1 MPRSVTEIPG
11 NEDLTLLTA
20 MMKKNDFFGFPAYVA
35 KIDGKI
41 VGIAV
46 VQLGY
51 YPAFAKVWCLEVAK
65 HYQKMGI
72 GRPRGI
78 SRSTQP
84 RAFNNSAVESCPAGS
99 KATISGLKKHCTNTL
114 RMISTIARLVLS
126 ASLPPFSTQA
136 LPDFKQSENTSSVT
150 FGRAS

>member
-1 MPRSVTEIPG
+1 METLDKIEMPRSVTEIPG

-72 GRPRGI
+72 GRRI
-78 SRSTQP
+78 MEMVMKEH
-84 RAFNNSAVESCPAGS
+84 RAI
-99 KATISGLKKHCTNTL
+99 K
-114 RMISTIARLVLS
+114 LV
-126 ASLPPFSTQA
+126 AKRDA
-136 LPDFKQSENTSSVT
+136 
-150 FGRAS
+150 FGFYEKMGFVFVNEPHPKSNVCYMVRVAKD

>member
-1 MPRSVTEIPG
+1 METLDKIEMTRSVADIPG

-35 KIDGKI
+35 RIDGKI

-65 HYQKMGI
+65 PYQKMGI
-72 GRPRGI
+72 GRRI
-78 SRSTQP
+78 MEMVMKEH
-84 RAFNNSAVESCPAGS
+84 RAI
-99 KATISGLKKHCTNTL
+99 K
-114 RMISTIARLVLS
+114 LV
-126 ASLPPFSTQA
+126 AKRDA
-136 LPDFKQSENTSSVT
+136 
-150 FGRAS
+150 FGFYEKMGFVFVNEPHPKSNVCYMVRVAKN

>member
-1 MPRSVTEIPG
+1 METLDKIEMPRSVAEIPG

-35 KIDGKI
+35 RIDEKI

-65 HYQKMGI
+65 PYQKMGI
-72 GRPRGI
+72 GRRI
-78 SRSTQP
+78 MEMVMKEH
-84 RAFNNSAVESCPAGS
+84 RAI
-99 KATISGLKKHCTNTL
+99 K
-114 RMISTIARLVLS
+114 LV
-126 ASLPPFSTQA
+126 AKRDA
-136 LPDFKQSENTSSVT
+136 
-150 FGRAS
+150 FGFYEKMGFVFVNEPHPKSNVCYMVRVAKD

>member
-1 MPRSVTEIPG
+1 METLDKIEMPRSVAEIPG

-20 MMKKNDFFGFPAYVA
+20 MMKKNDFFRFPAYVA
-35 KIDGKI
+35 RIDGKI

-72 GRPRGI
+72 GRRI
-78 SRSTQP
+78 MEMVMKEH
-84 RAFNNSAVESCPAGS
+84 RAI
-99 KATISGLKKHCTNTL
+99 K
-114 RMISTIARLVLS
+114 LV
-126 ASLPPFSTQA
+126 AKRDA
-136 LPDFKQSENTSSVT
+136 
-150 FGRAS
+150 FGFYEKMGFVFVNEPHPKSNVCYMVRVAKD

>member
-1 MPRSVTEIPG
+1 METLDKIEMPRSVTDIPG

-35 KIDGKI
+35 RIDGKI

-65 HYQKMGI
+65 PYQKMGI
-72 GRPRGI
+72 GRRI
-78 SRSTQP
+78 MEMVMKEH
-84 RAFNNSAVESCPAGS
+84 RAI
-99 KATISGLKKHCTNTL
+99 K
-114 RMISTIARLVLS
+114 LV
-126 ASLPPFSTQA
+126 AKRDA
-136 LPDFKQSENTSSVT
+136 
-150 FGRAS
+150 FGFYEKMGFVFVNEPHPKSNVCYMVRVAKD

>member
-1 MPRSVTEIPG
+1 METLDKIEMPRSVTEIPG

-35 KIDGKI
+35 RIDGKI

-65 HYQKMGI
+65 PYQKMGI
-72 GRPRGI
+72 GRRI
-78 SRSTQP
+78 MEMVMKEH
-84 RAFNNSAVESCPAGS
+84 RAI
-99 KATISGLKKHCTNTL
+99 K
-114 RMISTIARLVLS
+114 LV
-126 ASLPPFSTQA
+126 AKRDA
-136 LPDFKQSENTSSVT
+136 
-150 FGRAS
+150 FGFYEKMGFVFVNEPHPKSNVCYMVRVAKD

>member
-1 MPRSVTEIPG
+1 METLDKIEMPRSVAEIRG

-35 KIDGKI
+35 RIDGKI

-65 HYQKMGI
+65 PYQKMGI
-72 GRPRGI
+72 GRRI
-78 SRSTQP
+78 MEMVMQEH
-84 RAFNNSAVESCPAGS
+84 RAI
-99 KATISGLKKHCTNTL
+99 K
-114 RMISTIARLVLS
+114 LV
-126 ASLPPFSTQA
+126 AKRDA
-136 LPDFKQSENTSSVT
+136 
-150 FGRAS
+150 FGFYEKMGFVFVNEPHPKSNVCYMVRVAKD

>member
-1 MPRSVTEIPG
+1 METLDKIEMPRSVTEIPG

-72 GRPRGI
+72 GRRI
-78 SRSTQP
+78 MEMFMKEH
-84 RAFNNSAVESCPAGS
+84 RAI
-99 KATISGLKKHCTNTL
+99 K
-114 RMISTIARLVLS
+114 LV
-126 ASLPPFSTQA
+126 AKRDA
-136 LPDFKQSENTSSVT
+136 
-150 FGRAS
+150 FGFYEKMGFVFVNEPHPKSNVCYMVRVAKD